1 LITLEGAIAEMIRL
15 VRDEV
20 PGLEPRYALLAGRW
34 WGNTISAK
42 LIYNA
47 YMRQE
52 VWLCRN

>member
-1 LITLEGAIAEMIRL
+1 MITLEGAIAEMIRL